1 MRLSIEERKPIILQ
15 EAAKLLAFHGYAGLT
30 TRKLADAAATRET
43 ILYRCF
49 PSKEE
54 IVLSCLVLAKD
65 KQLKEWENMRSSS
78 LSSLETLKKI
88 VSVFVGRKSQ
98 ESRNFLMLTRLN
110 AEPLPE
116 ELRTEVKE
124 VYSSW
129 LDWLDIL
136 VANTLKEMDKDPAAS
151 RDKALALLHW
161 GVGLGNLQL
170 AELPESLDPLISARQ
185 MQLAF
190 KMLEE
195 L

>member
-30 TRKLADAAATRET
+30 TRKLADAAQTRET

-54 IVLSCLVLAKD
+54 IVLSCLILAKE
-65 KQLKEWENMRSSS
+65 KQLGEWEDMHLTSSS
-78 LSSLETLKKI
+78 ALETLKKI
-88 VSVFVGRKSQ
+88 VGVFVGRKSQ
-98 ESRNFLMLTRLN
+98 ESQNFLMLTRLN

-116 ELRTEVKE
+116 ELRAEVRE
-124 VYSSW
+124 VYASW
-129 LDWLDIL
+129 LDWLSNL
-136 VANTLKEMDKDPAAS
+136 VSDTLKEMNKDTLVS

-170 AELPESLDPLISARQ
+170 AELPESLDPDVSARQ